1 MKKILSWEALKIEV
15 ERRRRQG
22 EKIAFTNGCFDLLH
36 PGHVR
41 LLTEAKRLG
50 DVLVVGLN
58 SDDSIRRLKGPE
70 RPVLSEHDR
79 AEVLGG
85 LDAVDFVAI
94 FGEDTPENLIRTIR
108 PDVLVKGGDYTEAIV
123 VGAPFV
129 RAYGGEVV
137 LIPLIEGRST
147 SSMVARMKGRVRSE

>member
-1 MKKILSWEALKIEV
+1 
-15 ERRRRQG
+15 
-22 EKIAFTNGCFDLLH
+22 
-36 PGHVR
+36 
-41 LLTEAKRLG
+41 
-50 DVLVVGLN
+50 VGLN

-94 FGEDTPENLIRTIR
+94 FGEDTPESLIRTIR
-108 PDVLVKGGDYTEAIV
+108 PDVLVKGGDYTEATV

-137 LIPLIEGRST
+137 LIPLFEGRST
-147 SSMVARMKGRVRSE
+147 SSMVARMKGV